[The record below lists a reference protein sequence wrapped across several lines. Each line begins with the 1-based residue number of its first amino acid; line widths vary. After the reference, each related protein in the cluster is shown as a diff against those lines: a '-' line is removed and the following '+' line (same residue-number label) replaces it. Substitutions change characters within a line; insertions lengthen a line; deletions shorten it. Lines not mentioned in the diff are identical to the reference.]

1 MRHPAVAEHDIMC
14 YKMVARTRGMRRGKY
29 RSWIRNFEYKLGKE
43 YREPAFEAAAILD
56 PNSGEGN
63 INYGFHSYA
72 DESYACRK
80 EDKFSHAVVIR
91 CVIPKGAYYYKSS
104 DTGYEYER
112 RYMQYC
118 SDRLRIDAQLVKG
131 KWVTEFPG
139 GSK

>member
-1 MRHPAVAEHDIMC
+1 MC
-14 YKMVARTRGMRRGKY
+14 YKLVMRKGGMRRGKY
-29 RSWIRNFEYKLGKE
+29 RSWFREFEYMLGEE
-43 YREPAFEAAAILD
+43 YREPNFEAAALLD
-56 PNSGEGN
+56 PYTGKRD
-63 INYGFHSYA
+63 INRGFHSYA

-104 DTGYEYER
+104 DTGYER

-118 SDRLRIDAQLVKG
+118 SDRLRIDAQFVKG